1 MQCLNLNSTSLGDCG
16 VKAILECLAARI
28 PEEGSAEKHNEK
40 HDQCL
45 CESPLQILEIQRNEV
60 TFGPKLIKSFLKVL
74 RYGNLRLLDLSFN
87 SLSDRG
93 LSEIAFGLRG

>member
-1 MQCLNLNSTSLGDCG
+1 LLQCLNLNSTSLGDCG
-16 VKAILECLAARI
+16 VKAILECLAERI
-28 PEEGSAEKHNEK
+28 PDDGSAEKHAG
-40 HDQCL
+40 CL

-87 SLSDRG
+87 SLSDRS

>member
-1 MQCLNLNSTSLGDCG
+1 LLQCLNLNSTSLGDCG

-28 PEEGSAEKHNEK
+28 PEEGSAEKHNE
-40 HDQCL
+40 CL